1 MPGSYL
7 FYSLMPFGMKEFL
20 KYSDLQ
26 ETILNELTFRRE
38 LLIDGS
44 RS

>member
-1 MPGSYL
+1 MKLGI
-7 FYSLMPFGMKEFL
+7 KEFL

-26 ETILNELTFRRE
+26 ETELNELTCRQE
-38 LLIDGS
+38 LLVGGS